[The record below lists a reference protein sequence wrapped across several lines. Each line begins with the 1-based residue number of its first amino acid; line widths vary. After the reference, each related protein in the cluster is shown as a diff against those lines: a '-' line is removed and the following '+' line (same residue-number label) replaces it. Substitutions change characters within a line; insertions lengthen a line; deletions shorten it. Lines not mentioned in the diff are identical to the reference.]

1 MFQDDEDLETIQLGL
16 LELPFVDINDT
27 ELHYTLFH
35 TEEFHEFRIY
45 RPTKESIIIGMAQG
59 NLQAAQINFSPYIG
73 YNRQIQQPLPQHR
86 PQQQQQ
92 QQQQQQAPRAP
103 RQGRQQNNDPL
114 LVGILQTL
122 TTNAQNYERLAA
134 KQKLESNKYLMFPKT
149 AFSGDNIIEACQHWT
164 NFKKYVT
171 T

>member
-1 MFQDDEDLETIQLGL
+1 MTTISHILREIIYFLQITPDIAYANYQDRTIIEEIQYLFQDEQDLETIQLGL

-45 RPTKESIIIGMAQG
+45 RPTTESIIIGMAQG
-59 NLQAAQINFSPYIG
+59 NLLAAQINFSPYIG

-92 QQQQQQAPRAP
+92 
-103 RQGRQQNNDPL
+103 
-114 LVGILQTL
+114 
-122 TTNAQNYERLAA
+122 
-134 KQKLESNKYLMFPKT
+134 
-149 AFSGDNIIEACQHWT
+149 
-164 NFKKYVT
+164 
-171 T
+171 